1 LVEDHAAFRE
11 ALASFLNHEQ
21 DLEVV
26 AQVASLAEGRSISS
40 GEIDVALIDI
50 YLPDGDGIDLVRELR
65 QVEPRLGIL
74 VLTGSVDPDF
84 EALAKEAGADEV
96 LRKVAGVVEI
106 AEVVKRVTERR
117 AS

>member
-11 ALASFLNHEQ
+11 ALASFLNQEQ

-40 GEIDVALIDI
+40 DEIDVALIDI

-65 QVEPRLGIL
+65 QVKPRLGIL

-96 LRKVAGVVEI
+96 LRKVAGVAEI
-106 AEVVKRVTERR
+106 AEATKRVIEHR

>member
-1 LVEDHAAFRE
+1 M
-11 ALASFLNHEQ
+11 
-21 DLEVV
+21 EVV

-96 LRKVAGVVEI
+96 LRKVAGVVEV
-106 AEVVKRVTERR
+106 AEAIKRLSEDR

>member
-1 LVEDHAAFRE
+1 M
-11 ALASFLNHEQ
+11 
-21 DLEVV
+21 EVV

-65 QVEPRLGIL
+65 QVDPRLGIL

-96 LRKVAGVVEI
+96 LRKVAGVVEV
-106 AEVVKRVTERR
+106 AEAIKRLSEDR

>member
-1 LVEDHAAFRE
+1 M
-11 ALASFLNHEQ
+11 
-21 DLEVV
+21 EVV

-74 VLTGSVDPDF
+74 VLTGSLEPNLEV
-84 EALAKEAGADEV
+84 LAKEAGADEM
-96 LRKVAGVVEI
+96 LYKAAGVVEI
-106 AEVVKRVTERR
+106 AEAIKRVVERR
-117 AS
+117 SS